1 MSSDV
6 SPASWAMKLEAVS
19 TASVQPSEAFSYLR
33 QLLADS
39 YSDDTAEGAY
49 EALREVVWN
58 FVASREKGIQLDQ
71 WSDVILR
78 VRQLLRMK
86 KSPIFERF
94 TVLADLLEQSGRFAE
109 LHAPGVVK
117 ARKHDAQILQ
127 ILARSNVPV
136 ERSRILRET
145 KLRDANL
152 SRILANLA
160 ASGLVNRQ
168 TEGREVLVSIT
179 DAGRMQVSHL
189 PAAGGGS
196 IPAAPS
202 PTPVFDDDTSLEVV
216 RRIWLDTNCAIAI
229 SDNDRG
235 VVSCDANFASL
246 FGSNVDRMKA
256 KPVDFV
262 RKTLAERISGPDEIA
277 PDEVDLKNGR
287 TFQIK
292 EYEKDGKSLWLGF
305 EVTVYKKR
313 LEDYMRRERVLLGE
327 LSRLQKAHVRNT
339 LPVIPHHGS
348 GSVEYGLGILSML
361 RQDVFTP
368 INSIISL
375 AQNLFP
381 VAAMSKG
388 MIAYDKRP
396 NEEYLAGIVDQ
407 AERLRALMRDI
418 VSVPDVLNV
427 APIPAMDEFVP
438 ATIVEDTL
446 TNMAYSN
453 RHSGHY
459 FEMGNLERH
468 LVKTD
473 ERAFRAVLIRTV
485 AGVREMTSAGGSV
498 TVDATVQDDALKIM
512 VCTNSADDHFNAY
525 SMEPHGFAMCHHAV
539 EQLGGKFGFTHS
551 GRGVEAEYFWPIKRT
566 PAKGRFIK

>member
-1 MSSDV
+1 MTNDV
-6 SPASWAMKLEAVS
+6 SPSSWAMKLEAIS
-19 TASVQPSEAFSYLR
+19 TASVRPNEAFSYLCH
-33 QLLADS
+33 LLVES
-39 YSDDTAEGAY
+39 YTDDAAEGAY

-58 FVASREKGIQLDQ
+58 FVASREKGVQLDH

-78 VRQLLRMK
+78 VRQLLRLK

-109 LHAPGVVK
+109 LHAPCVVK

-127 ILARSNVPV
+127 ILARSSAPV

-168 TEGREVLVSIT
+168 TEGREVLVTIT
-179 DAGRMQVSHL
+179 DAGRAQVSHL
-189 PAAGGGS
+189 PASAGS
-196 IPAAPS
+196 ISVAPS
-202 PTPVFDDDTSLEVV
+202 LTSVFADETSLEVV

-235 VVSCDANFASL
+235 VLSCDANFASL
-246 FGSNVDRMKA
+246 FGSDADRMKA

-262 RKTLAERISGPDEIA
+262 RKTLADRISGPDEVA
-277 PDEVDLKNGR
+277 ADEVDLKNGR

-327 LSRLQKAHVRNT
+327 LNRLKKAHVGST
-339 LPVIPHHGS
+339 LPAFPHLAS
-348 GSVEYGLGILSML
+348 GPVEYGLGILSML

-381 VAAMSKG
+381 GTARSHG
-388 MIAYDKRP
+388 LIAYDKKRP
-396 NEEYLAGIVDQ
+396 VEEYVAGIVDQ

-418 VSVPDVLNV
+418 VSVPDVLSV

-446 TNMAYSN
+446 TNLAYSN
-453 RHSGHY
+453 RHSGHQ
-459 FEMGNLERH
+459 FQMGNLERH

-498 TVDATVQDDALKIM
+498 TVDATVEDDALKIM
-512 VCTNSADDHFNAY
+512 VCTNSADDHFGAY
-525 SMEPHGFAMCHHAV
+525 FMEPNGFAMCHHAV
-539 EQLGGKFGFTHS
+539 EQLGGKFGFTRS
-551 GRGVEAEYFWPIKRT
+551 GRGVEAEYLWPIERPPTKR
-566 PAKGRFIK
+566 PSR